1 MIQSF
6 LSDSL
11 DAHGLGRKTI
21 QFAQNYE
28 ENGDITNSH
37 NNPSVF
43 VLKSKLSS
51 EDAHKMSQND
61 LWTYY
66 AKELLNEFCEDQN
79 VKYLAITNV
88 TRYKIQ
94 KPTIYLCRF
103 QTNIRLH
110 LNRIFPIYVHTI

>member
-1 MIQSF
+1 MSSALARISLAGSLIQCF

-21 QFAQNYE
+21 QFAQDYE
-28 ENGDITNSH
+28 ENTDPNTN

-66 AKELLNEFCEDQN
+66 AKELLNDFCEDQN

-88 TRYKIQ
+88 TK
-94 KPTIYLCRF
+94 
-103 QTNIRLH
+103 
-110 LNRIFPIYVHTI
+110 